1 MKKLSMFTTFNWLDF
16 AKGKRFLAI
25 GKGEWKD
32 FDTGEHLGTKVEA
45 VIAEDNTTY
54 GNQNGDTVTNL
65 YEKLTFKLR
74 KDIDVPLNI
83 EIVPKG
89 VTAIVYGDYRN
100 QLSCTAE
107 DIVFTAK
114 S

>member
-1 MKKLSMFTTFNWLDF
+1 MFTTFDWNAF

-25 GKGEWKD
+25 GKSEWKD
-32 FDTGEHLGTKVEA
+32 FDTGEHLGTKIEA
-45 VIAEDNTTY
+45 VIAADNTNY
-54 GNQNGDTVTNL
+54 GNQNGETVTNL
-65 YEKLTFKLR
+65 YEKVTFKLR
-74 KDIDVPLNI
+74 KDIDVPLNV
-83 EIVPKG
+83 EISPKG

-107 DIVFTAK
+107 DIIFAAK

>member
-1 MKKLSMFTTFNWLDF
+1 MFTTFNWNLF
-16 AKGKRFLAI
+16 AKEKRFLSTS
-25 GKGEWKD
+25 KSEWKN
-32 FDTGEHLGTKVEA
+32 FNTGEHLGTKVEA
-45 VIAEDNTTY
+45 VIAADNTNY
-54 GNQNGDTVTNL
+54 GDQNGDTVTNL
-65 YEKLTFKLR
+65 YEKLTFKVR
-74 KDIDVPLNI
+74 KDIDVPLNV

-107 DIVFTAK
+107 DIVFAAK